1 MQNIERLQVDNQV
14 GNFFETENQVDFC
27 GAVVFIKL
35 MGAGDRMIVAR
46 LFSLI
51 TLMNHKPYGV

>member
-35 MGAGDRMIVAR
+35 MGAGDRMIV
-46 LFSLI
+46 
-51 TLMNHKPYGV
+51 